1 MDVSTL
7 KRKTMQKPNSLV
19 RTNIF
24 LSKAER
30 DGFAKLAR
38 KRGNGT
44 SAASIIRAV
53 LDAYLGISAI
63 PDPVAFKNQPPAN

>member
-1 MDVSTL
+1 MT
-7 KRKTMQKPNSLV
+7 KPNSMV
-19 RTNIF
+19 RTNLF

-44 SAASIIRAV
+44 SAASLVRAV
-53 LDAYLGISAI
+53 LDAYLGIKVV
-63 PDPVAFKNQPPAN
+63 PEPVVFKGAVPTK